1 MNLSITLPSKAN
13 HLEKYKDLSKFL
25 FHLHSLPVRDIIFFD
40 ESILGFIIL
49 KTPPNTQSYK
59 PSKVFVDIS
68 ILLADI
74 LESKAD
80 IENDKF
86 NSSIINT
93 TLGSDDII
101 FQGEN
106 NDEHYIIWK
115 FEVPV
120 TYPKKKVNNPN
131 VLFSCFISDKETKD
145 SPINDSGPIAE
156 KKLADYQPSYS
167 RNLLSELNNQAKSA
181 ESKYLLTIEP
191 DVQETQP
198 SIIID
203 EKLASILKASITIP
217 VSVSLVIKLKSTK
230 PAGRNNIL
238 LSSLNI
244 ELSEELIKL
253 LSELKEHYYF
263 NILNLSLD
271 FKNGTIDDLNS
282 FKDKF
287 PINFKLIDSVSL
299 SYRLVNNEFLE
310 KDLKQFDNT
319 SNMNQFSK
327 SISIRLTLQVQKF
340 IPDLNT
346 FEDISNVITTSW
358 SPFLDFSIIA
368 PPINNSLKT
377 TTNYSQFQSLPNSQP
392 FKYNNVKKNN
402 LLKPKVLSSQAS
414 ITSGN
419 QINTG
424 FSNFNINSTKRLS
437 KALISSSSSSVT
449 VNLTTSNNSTLS
461 GLKLTFQG
469 KLNLKLGEIV
479 NWNLQAINNSP
490 NKLNLSLV
498 VQNPINLNYGQKN
511 ANTSNNT
518 SSSNLLNSTS
528 DNKEILVY
536 NKVQLFSLYHSL
548 KLNTSGI
555 IILNND
561 IRIGPL
567 EPNSVFET
575 SLNLIGIS
583 QGIFNLDGIKLFDT
597 SSGDGLD
604 FGKLVEVFVV

>member
-1 MNLSITLPSKAN
+1 MNLSITLPSRAN
-13 HLEKYKDLSKFL
+13 KLEEYKDLDKFL

-40 ESILGFIIL
+40 ETIIGFIVL
-49 KTPPNTQSYK
+49 KTPPNTPSYK
-59 PSKVFVDIS
+59 QSKVFLDIS
-68 ILLADI
+68 IVLADL

-86 NSSIINT
+86 NSSIINR

-131 VLFSCFISDKETKD
+131 VLFSCFISDNETKG
-145 SPINDSGPIAE
+145 SPINDSGPIVE
-156 KKLADYQPSYS
+156 KKLADYKPSYS
-167 RNLLSELNNQAKSA
+167 RNLLSELNNDVESV

-203 EKLASILKASITIP
+203 EKLTSIIKASLSIP
-217 VSVSLVIKLKSTK
+217 VSVSLVIRLKSTK

-244 ELSEELIKL
+244 ELSEELIKI
-253 LSELKEHYYF
+253 LSELNDDYYF

-287 PINFKLIDSVSL
+287 PINFKLIDSMSL
-299 SYRLVNNEFLE
+299 SYRLVNNEFLD

-327 SISIRLTLQVQKF
+327 SINIGLTLQVQKF

-358 SPFLDFSIIA
+358 SPFLDFGIIA

-377 TTNYSQFQSLPNSQP
+377 TTNYSQFQSLPNSQT
-392 FKYNNVKKNN
+392 FKYNNVRKNN
-402 LLKPKVLSSQAS
+402 LLKPKGLSSQAP

-424 FSNFNINSTKRLS
+424 FSNFNINGTKRLNKS
-437 KALISSSSSSVT
+437 LISSSSSSVT
-449 VNLTTSNNSTLS
+449 VNLTTSNTSTLS

-479 NWNLQAINNSP
+479 KWNLQAINNSP

-511 ANTSNNT
+511 VTNSNNT
-518 SSSNLLNSTS
+518 SSSNLLNSTP
-528 DNKEILVY
+528 DNKQILVY
-536 NKVQLFSLYHSL
+536 NKVQLFSLYNSL

-567 EPNSVFET
+567 EPNTVFET

-583 QGIFNLDGIKLFDT
+583 QGIFNLDGIKIFDT